1 MRQPSPFLKA
11 SNKTVYEI
19 FLRRNIRQ
27 SNSIFSS
34 AQKNEQSDQDRILTV
49 PNLLCVGRIAVSPY
63 LATSIINGDLK
74 ISFVIF
80 GLAGFSDL
88 VSIVFDLLLRF
99 LFLVCLEEDNL
110 RDSECQKY
118 LCKKREK
125 GRDYG

>member
-1 MRQPSPFLKA
+1 MRQPSPLLKT

-27 SNSIFSS
+27 SNSIFLS

-74 ISFVIF
+74 TSFVIF

-88 VSIVFDLLLRF
+88 VSIVFHLLL
-99 LFLVCLEEDNL
+99 LFFFSVF
-110 RDSECQKY
+110 R
-118 LCKKREK
+118 
-125 GRDYG
+125 GR